1 MACIES
7 RPPCIA
13 TISRVIAWLHW
24 VRSSMRNGTSART
37 RTHRVFGS
45 HSPFGRSTRVATAG
59 DHFFLARQS
68 TYQIERYT
76 SEGKLDRLVRRS
88 FTPRRV
94 NRGHIDAF
102 KRKRL
107 ASPGEPR
114 RSIDARLLA
123 EVPFPETFPPHGQI
137 RVDSEGYIWVQ
148 DDPIPGAVRNRSGP
162 CSRPRGACSAR
173 CASHET

>member
-1 MACIES
+1 
-7 RPPCIA
+7 P
-13 TISRVIAWLHW
+13 
-24 VRSSMRNGTSART
+24 
-37 RTHRVFGS
+37 
-45 HSPFGRSTRVATAG
+45 PFGRSTRVATAG

-173 CASHET
+173 CASHETSRSSRSVRTTFWGSPGTTTTWRPSSSIGWNVRSERG